1 MSGGSSLTQDVYHRL
16 RGDLL
21 ACRRMPGQ
29 KLKIEELCVRLW
41 GRSVRAKAVA
51 LAADGFFEPQRG
63 FRVTPL
69 SFAELRDLTNVR
81 CEIEGLCIR
90 DAIEHGGIDWE
101 TNLIAALHR
110 LSKTPERDPQDP
122 QRYND
127 AFALAHT
134 AFHRAVVGAS
144 SAAHPRPALRQHER
158 YRWMSGPLASV
169 KRDLEAEHSGI
180 AKAAIDRR
188 ADEAVERMT
197 AHLQLTAKVILTSP
211 LLAETLD
218 GAFAGGGGRRAR
230 GSADRARAR
239 HLALVET
246 ADKKS

>member
-1 MSGGSSLTQDVYHRL
+1 MSGGSSLTQDVYQRL

-21 ACRRMPGQ
+21 ACRLMP
-29 KLKIEELCVRLW
+29 
-41 GRSVRAKAVA
+41 
-51 LAADGFFEPQRG
+51 G

-69 SFAELRDLTNVR
+69 SFAELRDRTNVR

-134 AFHRAVVGAS
+134 AFHQAVVGACTS
-144 SAAHPRPALRQHER
+144 PWLLRIREQLFAQHER

-218 GAFAGGGGRRAR
+218 GTFVGGGGQRAR
-230 GSADRARAR
+230 GSADQARTR

>member
-1 MSGGSSLTQDVYHRL
+1 
-16 RGDLL
+16 
-21 ACRRMPGQ
+21 
-29 KLKIEELCVRLW
+29 
-41 GRSVRAKAVA
+41 
-51 LAADGFFEPQRG
+51 
-63 FRVTPL
+63 
-69 SFAELRDLTNVR
+69 LRDLTNVR

-110 LSKTPERDPQDP
+110 LSKTPERDPQDS

-134 AFHRAVVGAS
+134 AFHQAVVGACTS
-144 SAAHPRPALRQHER
+144 PWLLRIREQLFAQHER

-218 GAFAGGGGRRAR
+218 GTFVGAGSQRAR
-230 GSADRARAR
+230 GSADQARAR

>member
-1 MSGGSSLTQDVYHRL
+1 MC
-16 RGDLL
+16 
-21 ACRRMPGQ
+21 AA
-29 KLKIEELCVRLW
+29 
-41 GRSVRAKAVA
+41 RS
-51 LAADGFFEPQRG
+51 RG
-63 FRVTPL
+63 F
-69 SFAELRDLTNVR
+69 
-81 CEIEGLCIR
+81 CIR

-134 AFHRAVVGAS
+134 AFHRAVVGACTS
-144 SAAHPRPALRQHER
+144 PWLLRIRDQLFAQHER

-197 AHLQLTAKVILTSP
+197 AHLQMTAKV
-211 LLAETLD
+211 
-218 GAFAGGGGRRAR
+218 F
-230 GSADRARAR
+230 
-239 HLALVET
+239 
-246 ADKKS
+246 